1 MVHLE
6 FGAQSRITRSESWDG
21 KLISLFQE
29 SITFDAALV
38 AVGSYGRNQLA
49 PHSDLDFVIVHS
61 NDVDSDEV
69 KKSSEDFLYPLW
81 DLGKKFD
88 YSIRSI
94 DQTLSAAKLDF
105 KVALGLL
112 DSRFEI
118 GRAHV

>member
-6 FGAQSRITRSESWDG
+6 FGAQSRIERSESWDG

-61 NDVDSDEV
+61 NDFDSDEV
-69 KKSSEDFLYPLW
+69 KKASEDFLYPLW

-88 YSIRSI
+88 YSIRSM
-94 DQTLSAAKLDF
+94 DQ
-105 KVALGLL
+105 
-112 DSRFEI
+112 I